1 MISLE
6 YASDFI
12 RKYDKLESDFQSE
25 IDEKLEDL
33 RDIDKHRKLK
43 VHKLK
48 GLLRGYYAFSV
59 NYKDR
64 IIFEW
69 NKKKGII
76 YLIDVGDHSIYK

>member
-33 RDIDKHRKLK
+33 RDIGKHRKLK